1 MVKQILTEQG
11 VFNYQVN
18 GNGPTL
24 IFIHGFLESSAIW
37 DSTVSKFSNGYKI
50 INIDLPGHGL
60 NHHLH
65 SFYSLKHMAALVVTV
80 LQQEKSLKPIV
91 FGHSM
96 GGYVGLEIEQI
107 FSIHLVLIHSNFWI
121 DSPQKKI
128 DRHRLIQ
135 VVEENKKS
143 FINLAIPNLFAKR
156 NVKNHWVAIE
166 NLKGIANEI
175 DKRVIQNCTRAMVAR
190 NNFSTFAQKADW
202 QLIQGDFDP
211 IISLEQMQLK
221 LENTSLQL
229 HILNNCGHMGF
240 IEQPKQFE
248 QILEQIISG
257 LS

>member
-80 LQQEKSLKPIV
+80 LQQEKSLKPIG

-107 FSIHLVLIHSNFWI
+107 FSNRIIILLIPSLANV
-121 DSPQKKI
+121 SPIMRKKPFYS
-128 DRHRLIQ
+128 
-135 VVEENKKS
+135 E
-143 FINLAIPNLFAKR
+143 
-156 NVKNHWVAIE
+156 
-166 NLKGIANEI
+166 
-175 DKRVIQNCTRAMVAR
+175 M
-190 NNFSTFAQKADW
+190 
-202 QLIQGDFDP
+202 
-211 IISLEQMQLK
+211 
-221 LENTSLQL
+221 LQL
-229 HILNNCGHMGF
+229 PRCCRVHPLYRY
-240 IEQPKQFE
+240 
-248 QILEQIISG
+248 
-257 LS
+257 